1 MGKHVMMKATLLITS
16 YVILFGTST
25 TSRHYPEN
33 KIKTAICVFLNHN
46 KQTKQKGRENVTAVF
61 HDSLL
66 GGAVNAVYTADK
78 MFDGVR

>member
-1 MGKHVMMKATLLITS
+1 MMKATLLITS
-16 YVILFGTST
+16 YVILFGTTT

-33 KIKTAICVFLNHN
+33 KNKNSDLRFLESQ
-46 KQTKQKGRENVTAVF
+46 QTNKQKGRENVTAVF